1 MDTDGAL
8 SATLAILS
16 ALLAPTILISAC
28 GSLTISTANRLGRSV
43 DRVRRLSDE
52 LRTLVD
58 QGARDADRDERILF
72 IYDQIE
78 RSTLRTRLLHRALTS
93 IYAALGT
100 FVATSVAI
108 GIVILSNE
116 RVSWLPTVTS
126 AIGVT
131 LLFYA
136 CLMLIRETS
145 IARHAIDAELDYI
158 LALERR
164 HTPQELLDRRAAAA
178 PALTWRDRMPLPFRR
193 R

>member
-1 MDTDGAL
+1 METDGAL

-52 LRTLVD
+52 LRSLVEA
-58 QGARDADRDERILF
+58 GARDTDRDERILF

-78 RSTLRTRLLHRALTS
+78 QSTRRTRLLHRALTA

-108 GIVILSNE
+108 GVVILTSE

-126 AIGVT
+126 GIGVA

-136 CLMLIRETS
+136 CLMLIGETG
-145 IARHAIDAELDYI
+145 IARRAIDGELDYI
-158 LALERR
+158 IALEKRHTPPELLERR
-164 HTPQELLDRRAAAA
+164 EQAAK
-178 PALTWRDRMPLPFRR
+178 ALRWRDRLPFG
-193 R
+193 